1 MISLIIPTY
10 RNPKYLD
17 ICLRS
22 AVGGR
27 VNENNEI
34 IVVVDGFVEESKEV
48 LDKYKNIRIGTQDYL
63 KEVLVSNNN
72 CVELGDI

>member
-48 LDKYKNIRIGTQDYL
+48 LDKMLAYIEKKYISVPMKMAKQIFL
-63 KEVLVSNNN
+63 EK
-72 CVELGDI
+72 